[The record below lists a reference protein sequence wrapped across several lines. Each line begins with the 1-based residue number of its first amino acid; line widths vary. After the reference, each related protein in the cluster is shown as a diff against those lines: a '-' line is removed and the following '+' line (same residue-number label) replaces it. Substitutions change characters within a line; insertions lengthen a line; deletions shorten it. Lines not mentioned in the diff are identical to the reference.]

1 MENKI
6 NLAEYLEEK
15 KYDLSDISKDFCN
28 DNNID
33 DSSYI
38 CDRISEYADSQ
49 VDIYYSDRAKWFAEN
64 WQKVDDA
71 IAELGKSDN
80 IMQDIA
86 GAQYLD
92 NSNELYHDLDEI
104 KQVLALQYLVDELG
118 LQELDEELL
127 DDILDEVDN
136 LDHNDRLDD
145 ILDIINEKL
154 NNQDEE

>member
-6 NLAEYLEEK
+6 NLASVLCDTRNALS
-15 KYDLSDISKDFCN
+15 DLSNDFCN
-28 DNNID
+28 DNNIN

-64 WQKVDDA
+64 WEKVDEA
-71 IAELGKSDN
+71 IAELGKSDS

-86 GAQYLD
+86 GAQYLQA
-92 NSNELYHDLDEI
+92 SNELYCDLGEI
-104 KQVLALQYLVDELG
+104 LQVLTLQYLVDELG

-127 DDILDEVDN
+127 DDILYEVDN
-136 LDHNDRLDD
+136 LDNNDRLDD

-154 NNQDEE
+154 NTEEE

>member
-6 NLAEYLEEK
+6 NLASVLC
-15 KYDLSDISKDFCN
+15 DTRNALSDVSKDYC
-28 DNNID
+28 DCYDITS
-33 DSSYI
+33 SSYI
-38 CDRISEYADSQ
+38 CDSISEFADSQ

-64 WQKVDDA
+64 WEKVDDA

-86 GAQYLD
+86 SAQFLEAE
-92 NSNELYHDLDEI
+92 NELYHDLDEI

-127 DDILDEVDN
+127 DDILNEVDN
-136 LDHNDRLDD
+136 LDNNNRLDD

>member
-6 NLAEYLEEK
+6 NLASVLC
-15 KYDLSDISKDFCN
+15 DTRNALSDISKDYC
-28 DNNID
+28 DCYDITG
-33 DSSYI
+33 SSYI
-38 CDRISEYADSQ
+38 CDSISDFADSQ

-86 GAQYLD
+86 GAQYLE

-136 LDHNDRLDD
+136 LDNNDRLDD